1 MKKTATFLSTT
12 NRKYFSIQW
21 KYCRVCDFRDAIVA
35 VINRQLKDESLEC
48 QNIGVIRKKLSLK
61 NNLVLTQFSCFL
73 PVASCDKTNSLTEN
87 ALLRYLI
94 LFVNR
99 NQESQLVPDI
109 FPLIYFCKH
118 VCLSRDA

>member
-1 MKKTATFLSTT
+1 MPEH
-12 NRKYFSIQW
+12 W
-21 KYCRVCDFRDAIVA
+21 RDSEES
-35 VINRQLKDESLEC
+35 VIKEQ
-48 QNIGVIRKKLSLK
+48 
-61 NNLVLTQFSCFL
+61 QF
-73 PVASCDKTNSLTEN
+73 DKTNSLTEN